1 MCILVAKTGSI
12 IVVHCWRGGERTF
25 AGSAPAGVLGTRY
38 AFHVLLRIRH
48 VEWNS
53 GDLPP
58 TSSRG
63 WQTKMNIKHC
73 QTGSVDVLRR
83 KSYRARAYVTTQK
96 LAVGLLALYFSFI
109 FSSRRHDAIDDDV
122 TFISSHSS

>member
-1 MCILVAKTGSI
+1 MCILVAKNGSI
-12 IVVHCWRGGERTF
+12 IVVDRWRGGERTF

-63 WQTKMNIKHC
+63 WQTKMNIQHWECGCSSKKILQSTC
-73 QTGSVDVLRR
+73 VRDNTKFGRWSFGSLFFFH
-83 KSYRARAYVTTQK
+83 
-96 LAVGLLALYFSFI
+96 LFI
-109 FSSRRHDAIDDDV
+109 AAP
-122 TFISSHSS
+122 